1 MERAG
6 RVEDLLAR
14 APELEPALRELD
26 LERSAEL
33 LADAAEAAAR
43 GPACERLTL
52 HQQDVTGALFGQVIS
67 EGAADDAATDDERLD
82 PLHERHCRG
91 GPWPALKERRWWRR
105 FRATEPERQLAGY
118 WGGLYDTDS
127 TGTPRQA
134 SPGPDPVTE
143 KAGSEGKGEAMG
155 SFIQLTINGLTVG
168 SFYALVALGYT
179 IVYGIIRLINF
190 AQGDLSVVGAFL
202 GWTLLV
208 SFGFEHLPI
217 YLALVIAFVVPMIG
231 TAVVNLGILQ
241 FAYKPLLRRSLLAIL
256 ITALGMSL
264 LLQNAA
270 ELIWGAAIEAYPPNL
285 LPLSG
290 FFVGPVHVT
299 YVQIALVTASLLL
312 MGGLVAFVQGTT
324 MGTAM
329 RALAVDH
336 DAARLMGIDVDAVI
350 RIAFVLGAML
360 AAASGVML
368 GIYYVQIHFTM
379 GFL

>member
-1 MERAG
+1 MG
-6 RVEDLLAR
+6 DFLQY
-14 APELEPALRELD
+14 
-26 LERSAEL
+26 
-33 LADAAEAAAR
+33 
-43 GPACERLTL
+43 T
-52 HQQDVTGALFGQVIS
+52 VI
-67 EGAADDAATDDERLD
+67 
-82 PLHERHCRG
+82 
-91 GPWPALKERRWWRR
+91 
-105 FRATEPERQLAGY
+105 
-118 WGGLYDTDS
+118 
-127 TGTPRQA
+127 
-134 SPGPDPVTE
+134 
-143 KAGSEGKGEAMG
+143 
-155 SFIQLTINGLTVG
+155 GLTVG
-168 SFYALVALGYT
+168 SSYALVALGYT

-190 AQGDLSVVGAFL
+190 AQGDLSMVGAFI

-208 SFGFEHLPI
+208 SLGLEHLPI
-217 YLALVIAFVVPMIG
+217 YLALVVAFVVPMIG

-256 ITALGMSL
+256 SASLVMSL

-270 ELIWGAAIEAYPPNL
+270 DLICGAAIEAYPPNL

-379 GFL
+379 GFLLGLRAFTAAVLGGIGNIPGAMVGGLLIGLLEAYTTGYLSGTWEYVVVFGVLITVLIVKPTGLFGERVSEPNLWLLVPTLQFTVLFPGTAGTILVDPTQRLRSDSLTIVTLGFGEMTRITFNNWEFAGGPNGVLGIPWPNFFGYELNTQGD